1 MIGKFWHRHRRPRP
15 VEYNS
20 DPSFHSGLKQKEV
33 EALKTPANKKKGG
46 AAALRAAATAA
57 ASSAA
62 VSTAGTPAGA
72 DASEPQTPGAGRTNG
87 DENGKDK
94 ERENDDDRAISPVST
109 ASSASEA
116 PLAHKVKINGG
127 HQQKASSPMPASTPT
142 KSEMTKN
149 GISASSSVSEGA
161 STSTAP
167 STLQNLSK
175 IHVGPFVFHLCSNI
189 HYLYLFWGLLVA
201 SRIHHPASTM
211 ALESDAN
218 YARKIPQ

>member
-20 DPSFHSGLKQKEV
+20 DPSFHSGLKQKEA
-33 EALKTPANKKKGG
+33 EALKTPASKKKGG

-62 VSTAGTPAGA
+62 VSTVGTPAGA

-87 DENGKDK
+87 DENRKDK
-94 ERENDDDRAISPVST
+94 ERDDDDRAISPVST

-127 HQQKASSPMPASTPT
+127 HQQRTSSPMPASTPT

-167 STLQNLSK
+167 SALQNLSK
-175 IHVGPFVFHLCSNI
+175 IHVGLLLFHLCSSI

-201 SRIHHPASTM
+201 SRTQHPASTV

>member
-20 DPSFHSGLKQKEV
+20 DPSFHSGLKQKEA
-33 EALKTPANKKKGG
+33 EALKTPASKKKGG

-62 VSTAGTPAGA
+62 VSTVGTPAGA

-87 DENGKDK
+87 DGNRKDK
-94 ERENDDDRAISPVST
+94 ERDDDDVST

-127 HQQKASSPMPASTPT
+127 HQQRTSSPIPASTPT

-149 GISASSSVSEGA
+149 GISASSSVSESA
-161 STSTAP
+161 STSTAFP
-167 STLQNLSK
+167 APQNLSK
-175 IHVGPFVFHLCSNI
+175 IHVGLFVFHLCSNI

-201 SRIHHPASTM
+201 SRTQHPASTM